1 MADAV
6 YRDLTLEQVEQ
17 EYQPAVHVESL
28 QAVIDDYHERGVAAR
43 ESLHH
48 QRHQYGGHPDEWLW
62 YVAAPSSRAPL
73 VVFLHGGDWRHLSA
87 DDGSLL
93 APGAHLAGCAFA
105 SANYSLCPHEPLEV
119 LVQQA
124 RRAVA
129 HLVEDARRYGHDP
142 RRVIVVGH
150 SSGAHLAAMVA
161 VHDPRPA
168 AFVLVSGIFD
178 LTPIVYTPINDD
190 VRLTAGDAARLSP
203 QSLISYSPADC
214 VVAWSMGD
222 TDECRRQALEWAKR
236 WSDSPGNRRATAV
249 VEPNRH
255 HFDVIDDLFD
265 PNTHLGT
272 ALRDILDA

>member
-6 YRDLTLEQVEQ
+6 YRDLTREEVER
-17 EYQPAVHVESL
+17 EYQPALHVPS
-28 QAVIDDYHERGVAAR
+28 IDAIFDEYRHRGLAAR
-43 ESLHH
+43 ESL
-48 QRHQYGGHPDEWLW
+48 RHERHLYGGHPDEWLW
-62 YVAAPSSRAPL
+62 YVHAPTTRAPL
-73 VVFLHGGDWRHLSA
+73 VVYLHGGSWSHLSA

-105 SANYSLCPHEPLEV
+105 SVNHSLCPHEPLEV

-129 HLVEDARRYGHDP
+129 HLVEDAARYGHDP

-178 LTPIVYTPINDD
+178 ITPIVFTPINHD
-190 VRLTAGDAARLSP
+190 VRLTAGDAVRLSP

-222 TDECRRQALEWAKR
+222 TDEVRRQALEWAKR
-236 WSDSPGNRRATAV
+236 WGDIPGNRSATAV

-255 HFDVIDDLFD
+255 HFDVVDDLFD
-265 PNTHLGT
+265 ANTHLGT
-272 ALRDILDA
+272 AVHDLLSH

>member
-1 MADAV
+1 MADTV
-6 YRDLTLEQVEQ
+6 YRDLTREEVEL
-17 EYQPAVHVESL
+17 EYQPSLRVDSL
-28 QAVIDDYHERGVAAR
+28 QSVIDDYHRRGVAAR
-43 ESLHH
+43 EALAHR
-48 QRHQYGGHPDEWLW
+48 RHLYGGHPDEWLW
-62 YVAAPSSRAPL
+62 YVPAPSSRAPL
-73 VVFLHGGDWRHLSA
+73 VVFLHGGYWRRLSA

-105 SANYSLCPHEPLEV
+105 SVNYSLCPHEPLEV

-129 HLVEDARRYGHDP
+129 HLVEDAGRYGHDP

-150 SSGAHLAAMVA
+150 SAGAHLAAMVA

-168 AFVLVSGIFD
+168 AFVLVSGVFD
-178 LTPIVYTPINDD
+178 ITPIVHTSINDD
-190 VRLTAGDAARLSP
+190 IRLTADDAARLSP

-222 TDECRRQALEWAKR
+222 TDEFRRQALEWAKR
-236 WSDSPGNRRATAV
+236 WGEIPGNRRATAV
-249 VEPNRH
+249 VEPSRH

-265 PNTHLGT
+265 PATHLGT
-272 ALRDILDA
+272 AMHELIG

>member
-6 YRDLTLEQVEQ
+6 YRDLTLAEVER
-17 EYQPAVHVESL
+17 EYQPSLRVPSL
-28 QAVIDDYHERGVAAR
+28 QAVIDDYHDRGVAAR
-43 ESLHH
+43 EDLPHR
-48 QRHQYGGHPDEWLW
+48 RHLYGGHPDEWFW
-62 YVAAPSSRAPL
+62 YVPAPSSRAPL
-73 VVFLHGGDWRHLSA
+73 VVFLHGGSWRRLSA

-105 SANYSLCPHEPLEV
+105 SVNYSLCPHEPLEV

-129 HLVEDARRYGHDP
+129 HLVEDAARYGHDP

-150 SSGAHLAAMVA
+150 SAGAHLAAMVA

-178 LTPIVYTPINDD
+178 ITPIVFTPTNDD
-190 VRLTAGDAARLSP
+190 VRLTPADAARLSP
-203 QSLISYSPADC
+203 HSLISYSPAEC

-222 TDECRRQALEWAKR
+222 TDEFRRQALEWAKR
-236 WSDSPGNRRATAV
+236 WGEVDGNRQAIAV
-249 VEPNRH
+249 VEPNRT

-265 PNTHLGT
+265 ANTHLGI
-272 ALRDILDA
+272 AVHDLLSR